1 MNTGQQLNEEWSTL
15 STDYREFAEMLLWKA
30 WLSLTLVGTE
40 KDQGT
45 NGTQ

>member
-1 MNTGQQLNEEWSTL
+1 MNTGQQLNEVWSMF

-30 WLSLTLVGTE
+30 GLSLTLVGTE

-45 NGTQ
+45 NGAQ